1 MKKTL
6 FFISSSLLILFFYIK
21 FKNDIPDNIPQREN
35 LTLKKVENI
44 QKPNI
49 IEKNKIELLKIDNKK
64 IKRGRDLSRNSITNK
79 QKQRAYNSRYF
90 KKKMAI
96 SNMIDKIEKEKY
108 HEK

>member
-21 FKNDIPDNIPQREN
+21 FKNDIPDNIPKREN
-35 LTLKKVENI
+35 FTLQKVKNL
-44 QKPNI
+44 QKPNR
-49 IEKNKIELLKIDNKK
+49 IEKNKIQLLEIDNQK

-79 QKQRAYNSRYF
+79 QKQRAYNSRF
-90 KKKMAI
+90 LKKKTAI
-96 SNMIDKIEKEKY
+96 SNMIDRIEKEKY